1 MKVTEITNTEF
12 TAMVQAASNKLNKN
26 TDFINSL
33 NVFPVPDGDTGT
45 NMGLSLA
52 SGYKYVNKDVSNKV
66 GDLCASLAK
75 GLLMGARGNSGVILS
90 QIFRGFSKS
99 TENKTTLSAQ
109 DLADAFVS
117 GTETAY
123 KSVMKPT
130 EGTILTVIRMAAQ
143 AGKKTAATTN
153 DVVAVMDAVYENSKT
168 ALKKTPDLLPVL
180 KQVGVVDSGGQ
191 GLMFVLEAFDDVLNG
206 RVDDESGEYQPTDAE
221 MTEMIDAAH
230 HQSVQSKL
238 DPDDIVYGYCTQIM
252 VRLGKGK
259 EVDRQFDYQ
268 TFYDY
273 LAKLGDS
280 LLVVNDDEIVKVH
293 VHTEHPGKVLAWG
306 QEFGDLATVKVD
318 NMRLQQETII
328 ENDDADKQAASP
340 IQKAESLEAKADQP
354 VSDTAV
360 IAISS
365 GNGLN
370 KLFKS
375 LGVNYIV
382 SGGQTM
388 NPSTADI
395 VNAIQKT
402 GAKRALVLPNN
413 KNIFLA
419 AEQAAQVAEI
429 PTEIVHSKTISQG
442 ITAMLG
448 FNPDNSLDEN
458 HQAMED
464 NLSTV
469 KSGQVTHAIRDT
481 NIDGFEIK
489 KGQYM
494 GIADGKIVVVEDKA
508 VPAAISMVGKMLDED
523 SEAIT
528 IIWGDGANEKLA
540 DQVQAGILKLDD
552 ELEVEVHEGDQPV
565 YPFLIS
571 VE

>member
-45 NMGLSLA
+45 NMSLSLA
-52 SGYKYVNKDVSNKV
+52 SGYKYVNKDVSTSV
-66 GDLCASLAK
+66 GSLCSSLAK

-99 TENKTTLSAQ
+99 TENKETLSAQ

-153 DVVAVMDAVYENSKT
+153 DIVAVMDAVYKNSKI

-206 RVDDESGEYQPTDAE
+206 RVDAEKGEYQPTDAE

-252 VRLGKGK
+252 VRIGKGK
-259 EVDRQFDYQ
+259 EVDRKFDYQ

-280 LLVVNDDEIVKVH
+280 LLVVNDEEIVKVH

-328 ENDDADKQAASP
+328 ENDDEKDISSP
-340 IQKAESLEAKADQP
+340 IQKAESIDAKADQP
-354 VSDTAV
+354 ASDTA
-360 IAISS
+360 IISISS
-365 GNGLN
+365 GKGLN
-370 KLFKS
+370 DLFKS

-382 SGGQTM
+382 NGGQTM

-395 VNAIQKT
+395 VNAIQET
-402 GAKRALVLPNN
+402 HAKQVIVLPNN

-419 AEQAAQVAEI
+419 AEQAAEVVDI
-429 PTEIVHSKTISQG
+429 PTAIVHSKTISQG

-448 FNPDNSLDEN
+448 FNPENALDEN
-458 HQAMED
+458 QKAMED
-464 NLSTV
+464 NLPTV
-469 KSGQVTHAIRDT
+469 KSGQVTTAIRDS
-481 NIDGFEIK
+481 NIDGLEIK
-489 KGQYM
+489 K
-494 GIADGKIVVVEDKA
+494 E
-508 VPAAISMVGKMLDED
+508 S
-523 SEAIT
+523 
-528 IIWGDGANEKLA
+528 
-540 DQVQAGILKLDD
+540 
-552 ELEVEVHEGDQPV
+552 V
-565 YPFLIS
+565 YGHCRWRNCS
-571 VE
+571 SR

>member
-45 NMGLSLA
+45 NMSLSLA

-143 AGKKTAATTN
+143 AGKKTAAMTN

-328 ENDDADKQAASP
+328 ENDDADKQTASP

-413 KNIFLA
+413 KNIFWQLNRLLKWLKYQLRLCIQRRSHRELQRCWA
-419 AEQAAQVAEI
+419 SIRIIRLMRIIKQW
-429 PTEIVHSKTISQG
+429 KTISQR
-442 ITAMLG
+442 L
-448 FNPDNSLDEN
+448 NP
-458 HQAMED
+458 A
-464 NLSTV
+464 
-469 KSGQVTHAIRDT
+469 R
-481 NIDGFEIK
+481 
-489 KGQYM
+489 
-494 GIADGKIVVVEDKA
+494 
-508 VPAAISMVGKMLDED
+508 
-523 SEAIT
+523 
-528 IIWGDGANEKLA
+528 
-540 DQVQAGILKLDD
+540 
-552 ELEVEVHEGDQPV
+552 
-565 YPFLIS
+565 
-571 VE
+571 